1 MRKLL
6 FLVFWVAVV
15 AMSQSAV
22 AQTTEPAVGWFESG
36 RVKGSISIPS
46 FKRLI
51 AEKPTAVH
59 LIDVSSAR
67 EFGPGSIKGAVNIP
81 INQFEKQVANLPN
94 DKPIIFFCTTGGR
107 ASEAYDTAMLLRPE
121 LTVYFLD
128 AQVQIQP
135 DGNPSIR

>member
-6 FLVFWVAVV
+6 FLLFWVAVAAV
-15 AMSQSAV
+15 SQSAV
-22 AQTTEPAVGWFESG
+22 AQTTEPAPGWFEAG
-36 RVKGSISIPS
+36 RAKGSIGVPA

-51 AEKPTAVH
+51 VEQPNAVH

-81 INQFEKQVANLPN
+81 INQFEKQLAGLPG

-107 ASEAYDTAMLLRPE
+107 ASEAYDTATLLRPE
-121 LTVYFLD
+121 LKVYFLD

-135 DGNPSIR
+135 DGTPNIR